1 MTRAT
6 AGPRWWSHSIRP
18 FGIGR
23 AMPNTH
29 RHTKASSPRATVL
42 PPVAVV
48 VSRYNATV
56 TDRLLSGAVR
66 AYMRAGGSLAGLY
79 VAEAAGA
86 FEALTLS
93 AAAARSGRF
102 AGVVAVGCIIKGETN
117 HDVLLGQAVTEG
129 LARVSVE
136 TGVPVGLAVLTV
148 NSVRQAL
155 ARAGTPNARGGTGAS
170 NKGAEAM
177 EALLQTIAE
186 LAQLAD
192 GAHVAR
198 AMRTGQA
205 MLRLAGGAAGRPD
218 KAARRGER

>member
-1 MTRAT
+1 MPTARRQTKPSPSRA
-6 AGPRWWSHSIRP
+6 A
-18 FGIGR
+18 
-23 AMPNTH
+23 A
-29 RHTKASSPRATVL
+29 L
-42 PPVAVV
+42 PPVAIV

-79 VAEAAGA
+79 VVEAPGA
-86 FEALTLS
+86 FELLTLS
-93 AAAARSGRF
+93 AAAARSGQF

-117 HDVLLGQAVTEG
+117 HDLLLGQAVTDG
-129 LARVSVE
+129 LARVSVD

-148 NSVRQAL
+148 NSVKQAL
-155 ARAGTPNARGGTGAS
+155 ARAGTPNARGSTGAS

-192 GAHVAR
+192 GEHVAR

-205 MLRLAGGAAGRPD
+205 MLRIAGGAAGRPD
-218 KAARRGER
+218 KAARQGER